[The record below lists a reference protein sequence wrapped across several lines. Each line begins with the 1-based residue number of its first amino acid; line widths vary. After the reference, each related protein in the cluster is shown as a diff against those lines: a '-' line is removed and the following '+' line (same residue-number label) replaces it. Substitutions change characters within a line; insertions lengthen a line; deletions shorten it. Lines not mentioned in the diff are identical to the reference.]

1 MRLKGKSAI
10 VTGAAG
16 GFGREIVKKFLSE
29 GVHKIALVDINF
41 ESLKEFQL
49 ELKQKGYTVFPYKAD
64 ISNEN
69 EVEKVVTSVVNKF
82 KEVDILVNNA
92 GITQSLPIQ
101 KVSIEDW
108 QRGIDVNL
116 KSAFLFCK
124 MIIDN
129 MIERN
134 YGKIINIASIAGQTG
149 RPVSVEYAAS
159 KAGIIGLTRNLAYQV
174 AGAGINV
181 NAIAPGPVVTPM
193 LEKSFSKEISEK
205 LKSTI
210 PFRRQGK
217 PEDIANAVLFLS
229 SDEAGWITGQVI
241 AVNGGAFMG

>member
-1 MRLKGKSAI
+1 MRLKGKNAI

-29 GVHKIALVDINF
+29 GADKIALVDINLK
-41 ESLKEFQL
+41 SLKAFEL
-49 ELKQKGYTVFPYKAD
+49 ELKQKGYRVFPYKAD
-64 ISNEN
+64 VSNEN
-69 EVEKVVTSVVNKF
+69 EVEKVVNSIINEF
-82 KEVDILVNNA
+82 KEVNILVNNA

-101 KVSIEDW
+101 KVSVSDW
-108 QRGIDVNL
+108 QRGMDVNL
-116 KSAFLFCK
+116 KSTFLFCK

-129 MIERN
+129 MVEKN

-174 AGAGINV
+174 ASFGINV
-181 NAIAPGPVVTPM
+181 NAIAPGPIVTPM

-210 PFRRQGK
+210 PFRRQGEE
-217 PEDIANAVLFLS
+217 EDIANAVLFLS

>member
-1 MRLKGKSAI
+1 M
-10 VTGAAG
+10 
-16 GFGREIVKKFLSE
+16 
-29 GVHKIALVDINF
+29 
-41 ESLKEFQL
+41 
-49 ELKQKGYTVFPYKAD
+49 KQKGYKVFPYKAN
-64 ISNEN
+64 ISNKN
-69 EVEKVVTSVVNKF
+69 EVERVVNSMLDEF

-101 KVSIEDW
+101 RVSIEDW

-116 KSAFLFCK
+116 KSAFLFRK

-149 RPVSVEYAAS
+149 RPVSVEYTSS
-159 KAGIIGLTRNLAYQV
+159 KADIIGLTRNLAYQV

-181 NAIAPGPVVTPM
+181 NAIAPGPLVTPM
-193 LEKSFSKEISEK
+193 LKKSFSKEISEK
-205 LKSTI
+205 LKYII
-210 PFRRQGK
+210 PFRWQGK
-217 PEDIANAVLFLS
+217 AEDITNAVLFLS
-229 SDEAGWITGQVI
+229 SNEADWITGQVI